1 MNYRFTTRG
10 CIVCIMDRKRDNRD
24 GDWFS
29 DSDWNIDDIFGNLDS
44 EFRKMRKQMDNLMRD
59 AVEGNLP
66 DNATKNPFVFGFSV
80 TTGPDGI
87 PTFEDFGNTRIRP
100 FSPSKSGTKEAI
112 VDTSR
117 EPLTD
122 VNETDAEIA
131 ITVELPGVAREDI
144 DINVTES
151 KVEVKVETESRN
163 YFKKINLLHEV
174 QSKSSKATYTNGIL
188 DLVLKKKVSEKVKGT
203 KVKVN

>member
-1 MNYRFTTRG
+1 
-10 CIVCIMDRKRDNRD
+10 MDRKRDNRD
-24 GDWFS
+24 SDWFS
-29 DSDWNIDDIFGNLDS
+29 GSDWNIEDIFGNLDS

-66 DNATKNPFVFGFSV
+66 DHATKNPFVFGFSV
-80 TTGPDGI
+80 STGPDGV
-87 PTFEDFGNTRIRP
+87 PKFEDFGNTRMRP
-100 FSPSKSGTKEAI
+100 FSSSKTGTKEATI
-112 VDTSR
+112 DTSR

-122 VNETDAEIA
+122 VNETDTEIA
-131 ITVELPGVAREDI
+131 ITVELPGVAKEDI
-144 DINVTES
+144 DINVAET

-163 YFKKINLLHEV
+163 YFKKIELSNEV

-188 DLVLKKKVSEKVKGT
+188 DLVLKKKISEKVEGT

>member
-1 MNYRFTTRG
+1 
-10 CIVCIMDRKRDNRD
+10 MDRKRDNRD
-24 GDWFS
+24 SDWFS
-29 DSDWNIDDIFGNLDS
+29 GSDWNIEDIFGNLDS

-66 DNATKNPFVFGFSV
+66 DHATKNPFVFGFSV
-80 TTGPDGI
+80 STGPDGV
-87 PTFEDFGNTRIRP
+87 PKFEDFGNTRIRP
-100 FSPSKSGTKEAI
+100 FSSSKTGSREATI
-112 VDTSR
+112 DTSR

-122 VNETDAEIA
+122 VNETDTEIA
-131 ITVELPGVAREDI
+131 ITVELPGVAKEDI
-144 DINVTES
+144 DINVAET

-163 YFKKINLLHEV
+163 YFKKIELSNEV

-188 DLVLKKKVSEKVKGT
+188 DLVLKKKISEKVKGT

>member
-1 MNYRFTTRG
+1 
-10 CIVCIMDRKRDNRD
+10 MDRKRDNRD
-24 GDWFS
+24 SDWFS
-29 DSDWNIDDIFGNLDS
+29 GSDWNIEDIFGNLDS

-66 DNATKNPFVFGFSV
+66 DHATKNPFVFGFSV
-80 TTGPDGI
+80 STGPDGV
-87 PTFEDFGNTRIRP
+87 PKFEDFGNTRIRP
-100 FSPSKSGTKEAI
+100 FSSSKTGSKEAT

-122 VNETDAEIA
+122 VNETDTEIA
-131 ITVELPGVAREDI
+131 ITVELPGVAKEDI
-144 DINVTES
+144 DINVAET

-163 YFKKINLLHEV
+163 YFKKIELSNEV

-188 DLVLKKKVSEKVKGT
+188 DLVLKKKISEKVKVT

>member
-1 MNYRFTTRG
+1 
-10 CIVCIMDRKRDNRD
+10 MDRKRDNRD
-24 GDWFS
+24 SDWFS
-29 DSDWNIDDIFGNLDS
+29 GSDWNIEDIFGNLDS

-66 DNATKNPFVFGFSV
+66 DHATKNPFVFGFSV
-80 TTGPDGI
+80 STGPDGV
-87 PTFEDFGNTRIRP
+87 PKFEDFGNTRIRP
-100 FSPSKSGTKEAI
+100 FSSSKTGSKEAT

-122 VNETDAEIA
+122 VNETDTEIA
-131 ITVELPGVAREDI
+131 ITVELPGVAKEDI
-144 DINVTES
+144 DINVAET

-163 YFKKINLLHEV
+163 YFKKIELSNEV

-188 DLVLKKKVSEKVKGT
+188 DLVLKKKISKKVKGT

>member
-1 MNYRFTTRG
+1 
-10 CIVCIMDRKRDNRD
+10 MDRKRDNRD
-24 GDWFS
+24 SDWFS
-29 DSDWNIDDIFGNLDS
+29 GSDWNIEDIFGNLDS

-66 DNATKNPFVFGFSV
+66 DHATKNPFVFGFSV
-80 TTGPDGI
+80 STGPDGV
-87 PTFEDFGNTRIRP
+87 PKFEDFGNTRIRP
-100 FSPSKSGTKEAI
+100 FSSSKTGSKEATI
-112 VDTSR
+112 DTSR

-122 VNETDAEIA
+122 VNETDTEIA
-131 ITVELPGVAREDI
+131 ITVELPGVAKEDI
-144 DINVTES
+144 DINVAET

-163 YFKKINLLHEV
+163 YFKKIELSNEV

-188 DLVLKKKVSEKVKGT
+188 DLVLKKKISEKVEGT